1 VTNMIPS
8 LPFPDPSN
16 QSPKSRA
23 KRKWAPPTLT
33 IEQVTHTAQGKSFV
47 QPIEGTRL
55 GASAG
60 PAS

>member
-23 KRKWAPPTLT
+23 KRKWAPPTIT
-33 IEQVTHTAQGKSFV
+33 IEEVTDTATGKPFTA
-47 QPIEGTRL
+47 PAETIIA
-55 GASAG
+55 GAPAG